1 MGEQA
6 VTAIVTIVT
15 AIVGVAILSV
25 FVSRN
30 SNTAG
35 VITAAGGALA
45 QDLTAAVSPVTGN
58 SASLSAFN
66 FGNNFQS
73 PQW

>member
-35 VITAAGGALA
+35 VISAAGSALA
-45 QDLTAAVSPVTGN
+45 QDLTAAVSPVTGS
-58 SASLSAFN
+58 SASLTGFGLNQN
-66 FGNNFQS
+66 FMT